1 MCLLASLFIPDRLL
15 MQRFTV
21 VDLSGEIVVH
31 VLTPEAAAKY
41 DLVSIGQQS
50 DFDLLREFD

>member
-1 MCLLASLFIPDRLL
+1 